1 MFAGNFFIQIDEN
14 SSFLTSSD
22 GIHWQTTDV
31 LVQQPIFSYILA
43 QNLFIA
49 TGNYGQI
56 ATSQDGVN
64 WEISQDFSIET
75 PWDLTSIAYG
85 ATSAGNN
92 IYIATGNA
100 NSVFVADAQ

>member
-1 MFAGNFFIQIDEN
+1 MANNRCIGSTTYIQLY
-14 SSFLTSSD
+14 S
-22 GIHWQTTDV
+22 
-31 LVQQPIFSYILA
+31 A
-43 QNLFIA
+43 QNLFVA